1 MGFKPKLEPSSWD
14 PRFEESLLQKWEK
27 EDIYRF
33 NKRSKLPKFVIDTPP
48 PYPSGKPWHIGA
60 AAQYSQIDMIARTAR
75 MQGHMTLFPI
85 GIDRNG
91 LPVEIYTEKRY
102 NISIRTTPREKFLE
116 LCKTSLDEL
125 ESEMIWIMKR
135 MGLSGDFK
143 NQYRTD
149 SPEYRALTQ
158 ATFAKLWKKGL
169 IYVATRPNNYCHV
182 CGTTI
187 ADAEVEYLPLLST
200 LNYVRFKV
208 ENGED
213 LVIATTRPELIASC
227 KAVIVNPAD
236 DRYKKL
242 HGMNAYTPLYNE
254 PVPILPRPEAD
265 PEFGTGAV
273 MVCSY
278 GDYTDVRLFRELRL
292 EERIVIGLDGR
303 LNGNAGFLSGL
314 KVEEARKKMIERLES
329 EGLLVKSETI
339 THMTPVC
346 ERSKTPIEIIPMEEY
361 YLKQTE
367 FLEDLRRLAY
377 KMEFL
382 PEQARQLYID
392 WVNSVTIDWPV
403 SRRRYYATEI
413 PVWYCK
419 SCGYTYVADDGKYHR
434 PWKEPPPINRCP
446 KCSSTEF
453 IGDDRTFDTWMDSSI
468 SPIFIISDRKTG
480 KISWNLYPV
489 TVRPQGKDII
499 RTWLYYTVLRCF
511 LLTGKAPFKKVWVGG
526 LGLDEHGEKMSKSK
540 GNVID
545 PVPILKRYGAD
556 TFRFWSAQEASLGED
571 FRISETRIAGAGKF
585 LTKLWNVGRY
595 VSMFPRPA
603 RAVLQPTDKWILAE
617 LGNTVGRCLN
627 GYREFNFFVPANE
640 VRNFVWNVFA
650 PHYIE
655 MTKPRAYNDGFSETE
670 QRAAAYTLHTVFKT
684 VLLLLAPIT
693 PFITDY
699 IWRTLYGKQS
709 IHLQRLPKPIWG
721 RQYAKYTDAII
732 TFNSEVWSYKKKMNI
747 SLKEEII
754 YSIPAQLKPFE
765 KDLRA
770 MHRIKS

>member
-1 MGFKPKLEPSSWD
+1 
-14 PRFEESLLQKWEK
+14 
-27 EDIYRF
+27 
-33 NKRSKLPKFVIDTPP
+33 
-48 PYPSGKPWHIGA
+48 
-60 AAQYSQIDMIARTAR
+60 
-75 MQGHMTLFPI
+75 
-85 GIDRNG
+85 
-91 LPVEIYTEKRY
+91 
-102 NISIRTTPREKFLE
+102 
-116 LCKTSLDEL
+116 
-125 ESEMIWIMKR
+125 
-135 MGLSGDFK
+135 
-143 NQYRTD
+143 
-149 SPEYRALTQ
+149 
-158 ATFAKLWKKGL
+158 
-169 IYVATRPNNYCHV
+169 
-182 CGTTI
+182 
-187 ADAEVEYLPLLST
+187 LPLLST

-208 ENGED
+208 QNGED

-329 EGLLVKSETI
+329 EGLLVKSEMI

-571 FRISETRIAGAGKF
+571 FRISETRIAGLASFSQSYGTWGGMSLCF
-585 LTKLWNVGRY
+585 QDLLERFY
-595 VSMFPRPA
+595 S
-603 RAVLQPTDKWILAE
+603 LQI
-617 LGNTVGRCLN
+617 N
-627 GYREFNFFVPANE
+627 GF
-640 VRNFVWNVFA
+640 
-650 PHYIE
+650 
-655 MTKPRAYNDGFSETE
+655 
-670 QRAAAYTLHTVFKT
+670 
-684 VLLLLAPIT
+684 
-693 PFITDY
+693 
-699 IWRTLYGKQS
+699 WR
-709 IHLQRLPKPIWG
+709 
-721 RQYAKYTDAII
+721 
-732 TFNSEVWSYKKKMNI
+732 
-747 SLKEEII
+747 SLEI
-754 YSIPAQLKPFE
+754 
-765 KDLRA
+765 RW
-770 MHRIKS
+770 RGV

>member
-1 MGFKPKLEPSSWD
+1 
-14 PRFEESLLQKWEK
+14 
-27 EDIYRF
+27 
-33 NKRSKLPKFVIDTPP
+33 
-48 PYPSGKPWHIGA
+48 
-60 AAQYSQIDMIARTAR
+60 
-75 MQGHMTLFPI
+75 
-85 GIDRNG
+85 
-91 LPVEIYTEKRY
+91 
-102 NISIRTTPREKFLE
+102 
-116 LCKTSLDEL
+116 
-125 ESEMIWIMKR
+125 
-135 MGLSGDFK
+135 
-143 NQYRTD
+143 
-149 SPEYRALTQ
+149 
-158 ATFAKLWKKGL
+158 
-169 IYVATRPNNYCHV
+169 
-182 CGTTI
+182 
-187 ADAEVEYLPLLST
+187 
-200 LNYVRFKV
+200 
-208 ENGED
+208 
-213 LVIATTRPELIASC
+213 
-227 KAVIVNPAD
+227 
-236 DRYKKL
+236 
-242 HGMNAYTPLYNE
+242 
-254 PVPILPRPEAD
+254 
-265 PEFGTGAV
+265 
-273 MVCSY
+273 
-278 GDYTDVRLFRELRL
+278 
-292 EERIVIGLDGR
+292 
-303 LNGNAGFLSGL
+303 
-314 KVEEARKKMIERLES
+314 
-329 EGLLVKSETI
+329 
-339 THMTPVC
+339 MTPVC

-617 LGNTVGRCLN
+617 LGNTVERCLN

-655 MTKPRAYNDGFSETE
+655 MTKPRAYGDGFSETE

-770 MHRIKS
+770 MHRIKG